1 MSLFRDKRLIGVL
14 AGATVTKDTESKE
27 VMDVL
32 IQSEGYRVYY
42 TDGQYGDDPCSPFQ
56 ALGDSCDISAPS
68 DTPGT
73 GPNAPPTAVPR
84 RGGRSF
90 LAPMRGPAMLVR
102 PRLVNNRAAG
112 FMVTF

>member
-27 VMDVL
+27 DMDIL

-56 ALGDSCDISAPS
+56 ASCDVCDTPAPS
-68 DTPGT
+68 DTPRN
-73 GPNAPPTAVPR
+73 GPTAPPSAVPR

-90 LAPMRGPAMLVR
+90 LAPMRGQAMLVR
-102 PRLVNNRAAG
+102 PRLVNNGVAG
-112 FMVTF
+112 FMLTF